1 MPTTKM
7 IPVSELS
14 LDKKNFRTPPQKS
27 DAPALRSMVAVDAPA
42 FWALM
47 ESLLDDGYLPTE
59 NIVVMENKDLGPD
72 GSSKYVV
79 REGNRRVAAIKIVLG
94 LLKTTGLEIP
104 ESVRAKL
111 ENLLPERESSLQEV
125 PCAVYSPAEA
135 EVVDRI
141 VALTHGK
148 GQKAGRT
155 AWSSVARAR
164 HNRDTARA
172 SEPGLDILE
181 AYLKSGP
188 NLSSEEKARWGGQYP
203 LTVLDEALKQ

>member
-1 MPTTKM
+1 
-7 IPVSELS
+7 
-14 LDKKNFRTPPQKS
+14 
-27 DAPALRSMVAVDAPA
+27 
-42 FWALM
+42 
-47 ESLLDDGYLPTE
+47 
-59 NIVVMENKDLGPD
+59 
-72 GSSKYVV
+72 
-79 REGNRRVAAIKIVLG
+79 
-94 LLKTTGLEIP
+94 
-104 ESVRAKL
+104 
-111 ENLLPERESSLQEV
+111 ERESSLQEV

-203 LTVLDEALKQ
+203 LTVLDEALKQLAPRLGFKTAAELAHAYPKKLKAADRKQLECLMHDIGIERLGFPELRTEGTL